1 MAKGMTELE
10 LEELEGA
17 DELLDRANH
26 DIAKYMA
33 MTARNVEAEMLDE
46 ELRAALHRDLIE
58 TDGRRPAW
66 VLWADFSAPLAEVLA
81 DDRLLAIDETM
92 SKLAE
97 LLEGDREAEG
107 VDTRL
112 IELTRRASA
121 AITALR
127 REVRQRLIE
136 AGH

>member
-1 MAKGMTELE
+1 MAKRMTELE

-26 DIAKYMA
+26 DVAKYMA

-46 ELRAALHRDLIE
+46 ELRAALHRDLTE
-58 TDGRRPAW
+58 TDGQHSAW
-66 VLWADFSAPLAEVLA
+66 VLWADFSVALAEVLA

-97 LLEGDREAEG
+97 LMEGDREAEG
-107 VDTRL
+107 VDARL
-112 IELTRRASA
+112 IELTRQASA
-121 AITALR
+121 AITVLR